1 MFIAFVKRRSV
12 RSTSTSLA
20 HMVVET
26 IARGTWKSLAHMV
39 VETIARGTWKS
50 SRHKDYESFE
60 KIPAVLFKVSEAK
73 RGEGQQ
79 DIIRAEAHDV

>member
-1 MFIAFVKRRSV
+1 MFIAFVKRRFV
-12 RSTSTSLA
+12 RSTST
-20 HMVVET
+20 
-26 IARGTWKSLAHMV
+26 SLAHMV

-60 KIPAVLFKVSEAK
+60 AIPAVLFKVSGTVEAK

-79 DIIRAEAHDV
+79 DIIRELKP